1 MKMTSSEGTTPA
13 PKPSEFKNASRI
25 QESLS
30 AGAERRALLWLAK
43 HMPSWVNSDHLTIL
57 GFVSMLLVGAG
68 YAFARWNQAG
78 LMLATFFLALNWF
91 GDSLD
96 GTLARVRNCQRPRYG
111 FYVDHIVDSFGALF
125 LMTGLGI
132 SGYADWRIAMGMLV
146 AFLMLSIEVYL
157 AVYTIGAFHLSF
169 WKFGP
174 TELRILLAMAN
185 TALWFR
191 GNFRVPG
198 THHSLFDVGGTVGI
212 VGMGAMLV
220 FATITHTR
228 GLYREETHR
237 ST

>member
-1 MKMTSSEGTTPA
+1 MTTNAGAA
-13 PKPSEFKNASRI
+13 PPPQPSAFKNATRI
-25 QESLS
+25 QQSFS
-30 AGAERRALLWLAK
+30 AGAERRALLWLAER
-43 HMPSWVNSDHLTIL
+43 MPPWVNSDHLTIV
-57 GFVSMLLVGAG
+57 GFISMFLVGAS
-68 YAFARWNQAG
+68 YAFAHWNRAG

-111 FYVDHIVDSFGALF
+111 FYVDHIVDSFGAVF
-125 LMTGLGI
+125 LMGGLAI
-132 SGYADWRIAMGMLV
+132 SGYADWRVAAGMLV

-157 AVYTIGAFHLSF
+157 AVYTIGAFHMSF

-198 THHSLFDVGGTVGI
+198 TRHSLFDVGGTVGI

-220 FATITHTR
+220 FATISHTR
-228 GLYREETHR
+228 KLYREETPR
-237 ST
+237 SA